1 MKVFEKTCSKCHRI
15 NGKGHEVGPDLSDVR
30 NRSKLA
36 LLYDILDPNSK
47 VEPRFTAYTIATV
60 DGKVFNGLI
69 VSETAE
75 AVVLRMAEGKEQ
87 TIGRGEIEV
96 IRASEVSLMPE
107 GVEKD
112 IKPQDM
118 ADLLEFLKGG
128 NTTKRQPPN

>member
-1 MKVFEKTCSKCHRI
+1 MRAVIFDRCAPYHCS
-15 NGKGHEVGPDLSDVR
+15 V
-30 NRSKLA
+30 A
-36 LLYDILDPNSK
+36 
-47 VEPRFTAYTIATV
+47 TI
-60 DGKVFNGLI
+60 DGKVFNGL
-69 VSETAE
+69 VASETAE

-118 ADLLEFLKGG
+118 ADLLEFLKGS
-128 NTTKRQPPN
+128 R